1 MTLKDVERV
10 LYFENYIVTEPG
22 LTSLNEVWQLLSEES
37 TSPLRTS
44 TADSFTAGIGAEAIR
59 EMLMAIDLE
68 KLRDDLRVEIA
79 EATSELKPKKLPKR

>member
-22 LTSLNEVWQLLSEES
+22 LTPHEVW
-37 TSPLRTS
+37 R
-44 TADSFTAGIGAEAIR
+44 TADEEQYITAQDQYGADAFTAGIGAEAVR
-59 EMLMAIDLE
+59 EMLMAIELE

-79 EATSELKPKKLPKR
+79 ESTSN